1 MYSVILKEYSV
12 IIKLKKRLIN
22 GWLISLNYYS
32 MYCLMEI
39 IIAIGQKL
47 SNAIVGCLKMTEK
60 ARKSTCRNL

>member
-1 MYSVILKEYSV
+1 M
-12 IIKLKKRLIN
+12 KKRLIN

>member
-1 MYSVILKEYSV
+1 M
-12 IIKLKKRLIN
+12 KKRLIN

-39 IIAIGQKL
+39 IITIGQMSK
-47 SNAIVGCLKMTEK
+47 AIVGCLEMTEK